1 MSRRRSWT
9 LTAGRHDCPSR
20 FFISGSPA
28 ADLSPRGIPVSCA
41 ASGGMEQIMS
51 RGRQFR
57 DLLRRGSLI
66 IAPGAYDCITARSI
80 VEAGFG
86 AVYMTGAGTAATL
99 GYPDYGLLTMSEMAD
114 NAGRLA
120 AAVKVPVIADAD
132 TGYGNELNATR
143 TVREYERRGVA
154 GLHIEDQGFPKK
166 CGHLDDK
173 TVIALDEYLAK
184 IRAAAAAR
192 TDPDFLLIARTD
204 SRAVIGF
211 EEAVT
216 RMNAALAAGADMAFL
231 EAPQTMAEI
240 EAVPK
245 LVKGPCLLNVVSG
258 GKTPIFDLDHAQRLG
273 FKLAILPGLLFQTA
287 VSAFDA
293 VREKFKSPAEKPER
307 GKSAAE

>member
-1 MSRRRSWT
+1 MRS
-9 LTAGRHDCPSR
+9 LAAGRAGICNSAHPGGAFMAVQTLS
-20 FFISGSPA
+20 A
-28 ADLSPRGIPVSCA
+28 AARLRA
-41 ASGGMEQIMS
+41 LLEQDAI
-51 RGRQFR
+51 
-57 DLLRRGSLI
+57 LV
-66 IAPGAYDCITARSI
+66 APGAYDCISACTI
-80 VEAGFG
+80 EQAGFA

-120 AAVKVPVIADAD
+120 AAVDVPVIADAD
-132 TGYGNELNATR
+132 TGYGNELNVTR
-143 TVREYERRGVA
+143 TVREYEKRGVA

-231 EAPQTMAEI
+231 EPPQTLAEI
-240 EAVPK
+240 EGVT
-245 LVKGPCLLNVVSG
+245 N
-258 GKTPIFDLDHAQRLG
+258 
-273 FKLAILPGLLFQTA
+273 
-287 VSAFDA
+287 
-293 VREKFKSPAEKPER
+293 
-307 GKSAAE
+307 